1 MTSRLRQ
8 SFYKPD
14 EAAANDASL
23 GSPLEEPSVLYPTHP
38 RKERTQESACS
49 EPRALPP
56 ILVVVVQSLRPT
68 LCDRMDCRPPG
79 FPGFCHLQSLLKLMS
94 SDPVMPPNH
103 LVLCRPF
110 LSLPS
115 VFLSIRVFPND

>member
-68 LCDRMDCRPPG
+68 LCDRMDCSPPG
-79 FPGFCHLQSLLKLMS
+79 FPVLHHLLEFAQTHVHRVGDATQPS
-94 SDPVMPPNH
+94 
-103 LVLCRPF
+103 RPLSP
-110 LSLPS
+110 LSLPA
-115 VFLSIRVFPND
+115 LSLSQHQGLSQ

>member
-79 FPGFCHLQSLLKLMS
+79 FPVLHHLLEFAQTHVHRVGDATQPS
-94 SDPVMPPNH
+94 
-103 LVLCRPF
+103 RPLSP
-110 LSLPS
+110 LSLPA
-115 VFLSIRVFPND
+115 LSLSQHQGLSQ